1 MRTATESLELAR
13 SHLVAVPLT
22 SHLANNN
29 LEDSKRVDNNNPDNN
44 RGLMRN
50 SNSSSSSNSNLN
62 NHNPSK
68 QVCN

>member
-1 MRTATESLELAR
+1 MRTATESLELVR

-22 SHLANNN
+22 SHLDSNN

>member
-1 MRTATESLELAR
+1 MRTATESLELVR

-22 SHLANNN
+22 SHLDSNN

-44 RGLMRN
+44 RGLMLN
-50 SNSSSSSNSNLN
+50 SNSSSSSSSNLN

>member
-22 SHLANNN
+22 SHLDSNN
-29 LEDSKRVDNNNPDNN
+29 LEDSKRVDNNNPANN
-44 RGLMRN
+44 KGLMR
-50 SNSSSSSNSNLN
+50 NSNLN

>member
-1 MRTATESLELAR
+1 MRTATESLELVR

-22 SHLANNN
+22 SHLDSNN
-29 LEDSKRVDNNNPDNN
+29 LEDSKRVDNNNPANN
-44 RGLMRN
+44 KGLMRN

>member
-1 MRTATESLELAR
+1 MRTETGSLELVR

-22 SHLANNN
+22 SHLDSNN